1 MNRLTKLLTF
11 GVALG
16 AFAALAVV
24 PVAAQ
29 DTCCQGGTIIEGNF
43 GGDVASTNPIL
54 AADTSS
60 QRIVSLLYPGLLGV
74 DAEKAIIA
82 PNEPGALAKDW
93 TVSADGKT
101 YTFNLRTDLTW
112 TDGTPITSADVLY
125 AWKAIQAATT
135 GIDDAQATFIIDP
148 TGQSGVKDVTAP
160 DDHTV
165 VVTFNTSECTA
176 LASASALT
184 PVPSHIMPT
193 DMAQLNDWEGNL
205 NPKVT
210 AGPFNFSELRPGE
223 QVSLV
228 GNPDYKDALN
238 GSVKPTGYIYKNVPD
253 QNVEVEQFLAGGS
266 DGLNLIDTP
275 PVSRRADIAATDAQV
290 YKYPGN
296 AWDYLAFNQ
305 ADPTNPQNGFDD
317 KGNPIDQGHHP
328 LFGDAR
334 VRQAIAHAVDVDSI
348 IKAAVFNE
356 GTRMSSMVIPASW
369 AFDKS
374 LTPITFDQ
382 TLANKMLT
390 DAGFIDDDNDPTTP
404 RVAKGAMYAPD
415 GTKFEFTLYTNEG
428 NTRRTAIGTLVQDE
442 LAQVGIKVDFQT
454 IDFNT
459 LLDIMNG
466 QTFDAIILGW
476 RNGYPDDPDQT
487 QLFTPQSDVV
497 GSGSDFT
504 SYNNAAFNDLNTQAK
519 TVSGCKPEDRA
530 PIYAKMQKIFQDDV
544 PYVPLFAQN
553 GEYAAGASVQ
563 GFDPRPSNLLW
574 NVDTWSVKTP

>member
-1 MNRLTKLLTF
+1 MNRLTRLLTL
-11 GVALG
+11 GVAVG

-54 AADTSS
+54 AGDTAS
-60 QRIVSLLYPGLLGV
+60 QRIVSLLYPGFVGV
-74 DAEKAIIA
+74 DPDKAVIA
-82 PNEPGALAKDW
+82 PNEPGAVVKDW
-93 TVSADGKT
+93 TVSEDGKT

-112 TDGTPITSADVLY
+112 NDGTPITSADVLY
-125 AWKAIQAATT
+125 AWKAIQAGTT
-135 GIDDAQATFIIDP
+135 GITDAQATFIIDP
-148 TGQSGVKDVTAP
+148 TGATGVKDVTAP

-176 LASASALT
+176 LASAGALT
-184 PVPSHIMPT
+184 PIPSHVAPA
-193 DMAQLNDWEGNL
+193 DMADLNDWDGNL

-210 AGPFNFSELRPGE
+210 AGPFNFGELRPGE

-228 GNPDYKDALN
+228 GNPDFKDAIN
-238 GSVKPTGYIYKNVPD
+238 GVVVPSGYIYKNVPD
-253 QNVEVEQFLAGGS
+253 QNVLVEQFLAGET
-266 DGLNLIDTP
+266 NLIDSP
-275 PVSRRADIAATDAQV
+275 PVSRRADIGATDAQV

-296 AWDYLAFNQ
+296 AWDYLAFNL
-305 ADPTNPQNGFDD
+305 ADPSNPQNAYDD

-328 LFGDAR
+328 LFGDVK
-334 VRQAIAHAVDVDSI
+334 VRQAISHAVDVDSI
-348 IKAAVFNE
+348 IKAAVFGE
-356 GTRMSSMVIPASW
+356 GTRMSSALIPASW
-369 AFDKS
+369 AYDKS
-374 LTPITFDQ
+374 LAPVAFDQ
-382 TLANKMLT
+382 DLANKMLT
-390 DAGFIDDDNDPTTP
+390 DAGWIDDDNDPSTP

-442 LAQVGIKVDFQT
+442 LAQVGLKVDFQT

-466 QTFDAIILGW
+466 QTFDAVVLGW

-487 QLFTPQSDVV
+487 QLFTPASDVV

-504 SYNNAAFNDLNTQAK
+504 SYNNPAFTDLNTQAK
-519 TVSGCKPEDRA
+519 TVSGCAPEDRA
-530 PIYAKMQKIFQDDV
+530 PIYAQMQKVIQEDA
-544 PYVPLFAQN
+544 PYVFLFAQN
-553 GEYAAGASVQ
+553 GEYDASANVQ

>member
-1 MNRLTKLLTF
+1 LTF
-11 GVALG
+11 GVAVG
-16 AFAALAVV
+16 AFAALTIV

-54 AADTSS
+54 ASDTAS
-60 QRIVSLLYPGLLGV
+60 QRIVSLLYPGFVGV
-74 DAEKAIIA
+74 DPDKAVIA
-82 PNEPGALAKDW
+82 PNEPGAVVKDW
-93 TVSADGKT
+93 TVSEDGKT

-112 TDGTPITSADVLY
+112 NDGTPITSADVLY
-125 AWKAIQAATT
+125 AWKAIQAGTT
-135 GIDDAQATFIIDP
+135 GITDAQATFIIDP
-148 TGQSGVKDVTAP
+148 TGATGVKDVTAP

-176 LASASALT
+176 LASAGALT
-184 PVPSHIMPT
+184 PIPSHVAPA
-193 DMAQLNDWEGNL
+193 DMADLNDWDGNL

-210 AGPFNFSELRPGE
+210 AGPFNFGELRPGE

-228 GNPDYKDALN
+228 GNPDFKDALN
-238 GSVKPTGYIYKNVPD
+238 GKVVPSGYIYKNVPD
-253 QNVEVEQFLAGGS
+253 QNVEVEQFLAGEI
-266 DGLNLIDTP
+266 NLVDTP

-296 AWDYLAFNQ
+296 AWDYLSFNL
-305 ADPTNPQNGFDD
+305 ADPSNPQNAYDD

-328 LFGDAR
+328 LFGDVK
-334 VRQAIAHAVDVDSI
+334 VRQAIAHAIDVDSI

-356 GTRMSSMVIPASW
+356 GTRMASGIIPASW
-369 AFDKS
+369 AYDKS

-382 TLANKMLT
+382 DLANSMLT
-390 DAGFIDDDNDPTTP
+390 DAGWIDDDNDPSTP

-428 NTRRTAIGTLVQDE
+428 NTRRTAIGTLAQDE
-442 LAQVGIKVDFQT
+442 LAQVGLKVDFQT

-459 LLDIMNG
+459 LLDIMNS

-487 QLFTPQSDVV
+487 QLFTPASDVV

-504 SYNNAAFNDLNTQAK
+504 SYNNPTFNDLNTQAK
-519 TVSGCKPEDRA
+519 TVAGCAPEDRA
-530 PIYAKMQKIFQDDV
+530 PLYGQMQKILQDDV
-544 PYVPLFAQN
+544 PYVWLFAQN
-553 GEYAAGASVQ
+553 GEYDAGANVQ